1 MRKVWRVFP
10 AVLLLMILLTGCG
23 KNPYKEGMEQLEAG
37 QYKEAEVILRRQLRK
52 KRIWQIPAADLG

>member
-23 KNPYKEGMEQLEAG
+23 KNPYKEGMEQLKAG
-37 QYKEAEVILRRQLRK
+37 QYKEAEVNFK
-52 KRIWQIPAADLG
+52 KAVEKEKNLADSFRAPS

>member
-23 KNPYKEGMEQLEAG
+23 KNPYKEGMEQLKAG
-37 QYKEAEVILRRQLRK
+37 QYKEAEVNFKTVSYTHLTL
-52 KRIWQIPAADLG
+52 PTN